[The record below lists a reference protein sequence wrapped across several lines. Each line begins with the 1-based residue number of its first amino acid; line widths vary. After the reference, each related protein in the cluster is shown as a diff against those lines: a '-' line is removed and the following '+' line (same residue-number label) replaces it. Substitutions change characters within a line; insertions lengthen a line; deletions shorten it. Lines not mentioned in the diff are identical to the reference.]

1 MVKVLSDA
9 EEVVSVI
16 NSADEE
22 GWAPIHSAAS
32 IGHSEIMDILL
43 SRGEKFMFYAVFG
56 SCKLFRSQGM
66 LGIIN
71 ADCFRQQY
79 IFLDY
84 LGISD

>member
-1 MVKVLSDA
+1 MKVLSDA
-9 EEVVSVI
+9 EEVASVI

-43 SRGEKFMFYAVFG
+43 SRGEKFMFYAVLG
-56 SCKLFRSQGM
+56 SCKLFHSQGM

-71 ADCFRQQY
+71 AD
-79 IFLDY
+79 
-84 LGISD
+84 